1 MTKVLAYQCFL
12 AKIKL
17 PQDFLWEL
25 DLEQGTGIEPAFTA
39 WEAVVLPIY
48 EPCEYGY
55 YSRGLLQKQ
64 GKNREFSEISFSV
77 YALFIKE
84 KYDIV
89 EYYKMEESANSDF

>member
-1 MTKVLAYQCFL
+1 M
-12 AKIKL
+12 
-17 PQDFLWEL
+17 
-25 DLEQGTGIEPAFTA
+25 EQGTGIEPAFTA

-89 EYYKMEESANSDF
+89 EYYKMEESANSDLSSCFNFRTKGSLV